1 MNSPRIISID
11 SFFLNITRGLAGQ
24 RTHRLNDLVR
34 CILGKDG
41 FLTRS
46 QSLHRRT
53 STQPKRNHCCN
64 HNSFH
69 HRLTPSSC
77 IYHPPI
83 ARADRGTLCLVRF
96 APPYPSPSVPQSRTS
111 SSQSACSCLY

>member
-1 MNSPRIISID
+1 MRISDWSSDVCSSDLLVILLGRTKPSPRMNSPRIISID

-24 RTHRLNDLVR
+24 RTHRINDLVR

-53 STQPKRNHCCN
+53 STQPKSTHCCN
-64 HNSFH
+64 HNSFT
-69 HRLTPSSC
+69 HRHPPSSC
-77 IYHPPI
+77 IYPPP
-83 ARADRGTLCLVRF
+83 RPRKHREKL
-96 APPYPSPSVPQSRTS
+96 
-111 SSQSACSCLY
+111 